1 MNKLINDKLR
11 IDLSEYIND
20 LGHFPSRAF
29 LKDKDRWDLINII
42 RKMGGVNRVAA
53 SMNIQTY
60 NQFHGLNDYGFW
72 DKHRIRDAFIEFIN
86 KHSLEYWPSP
96 AVMRSM
102 GYGDL
107 AAAIG
112 IYAGGHKRFRNELIE
127 LGIELKEKPRNTYN
141 LIPFQNKYPITD
153 EIFKEGE
160 LKYYFLGLVSADGYI
175 NSDEK
180 SVEICLSHSDVS
192 LLELLRDL
200 ISPDR
205 PIHDKPS
212 KVKEEYLAKR
222 LKINSIDMFD
232 MVSGYMGVSNK
243 SRDLKWPENIP
254 REFLGHFIRG
264 YFDGDATL
272 GIARAQK
279 ELSDG
284 LRYYYIPRIRFLG
297 TEDFLKGLA
306 MTFYRHNKISVA
318 KPYQKGSENV
328 YVLSY
333 SGISA
338 KLIMTYLYK
347 DATIFLK
354 RKKDLWTYILLAPR
368 EELERIYST
377 EEGKLNKR
385 AKEGSLFLETE

>member
-1 MNKLINDKLR
+1 MHKLINDKLR
-11 IDLSEYIND
+11 LDLSEYINQ

-29 LKDKDRWDLINII
+29 LEDKGRWDLINII
-42 RKMGGVNRVAA
+42 RKMGGINRVAA

-60 NQFHGLNDYGFW
+60 NQFNGLNDSGFW
-72 DKHRIRDAFIEFIN
+72 DTQKIKDSFIELIN

-96 AVMRSM
+96 ADMRSL

-112 IYAGGHKRFRNELIE
+112 IYAGGHKRFRKELIE
-127 LGIELKEKPRNTYN
+127 RGIELTEKPRNTDH
-141 LIPFQNKYPITD
+141 LIKFKNQYPITD

-160 LKYYFLGLVSADGYI
+160 LKYYFLGLVSADGHI

-180 SVEICLSHSDVS
+180 SIELCLNHSDIS
-192 LLELLRDL
+192 ILEQLRDM

-212 KVKEEYLAKR
+212 KVKAEYLAKR
-222 LKINSIDMFD
+222 IKFNSLAIFE
-232 MVSGYMGVSNK
+232 MVSEYIGVSNK

-254 REFLGHFIRG
+254 LEFMSHFIRG
-264 YFDGDATL
+264 YFDGDGTL
-272 GIARAQK
+272 GIVRAQK

-297 TEDFLKGLA
+297 TVPFLTGLTRA
-306 MTFYRHNKISVA
+306 IDRRNKTGVV
-318 KPYQKGSENV
+318 KPYQKGTENV

-338 KLIMTYLYK
+338 KLIMTFLYK
-347 DATIFLK
+347 DATLFLK
-354 RKKDLWTYILLAPR
+354 RKYDLWNYILLAPR

-385 AKEGSLFLETE
+385 SKGGSLFLEAE